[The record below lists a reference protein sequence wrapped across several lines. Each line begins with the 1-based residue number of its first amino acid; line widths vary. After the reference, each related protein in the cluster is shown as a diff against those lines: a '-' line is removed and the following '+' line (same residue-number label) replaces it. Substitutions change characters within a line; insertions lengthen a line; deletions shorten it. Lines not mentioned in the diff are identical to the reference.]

1 MGTKLSISSDNN
13 EENSF
18 LLLQIVEKGYQ
29 FLKYTPIFSTGFTKK
44 LLSFVVI
51 IWKFLILVTSYELT
65 GIPRFQFLFA

>member
-44 LLSFVVI
+44 LLSFDY
-51 IWKFLILVTSYELT
+51 S
-65 GIPRFQFLFA
+65 